1 MRVYLQIQDWKG
13 NTSLD
18 PTEWGWGNVGNKLC
32 PITTDRPPVPA
43 HIMKIVCC
51 TCQTGCRTLACYNSC
66 RKVGFECTLA
76 CSTCKG
82 LSCENSIQP
91 ELGMNVEPN

>member
-1 MRVYLQIQDWKG
+1 VYLQIQDWKG

-18 PTEWGWGNVGNKLC
+18 PTEWGWENVGNKLC
-32 PITTDRPPVPA
+32 PTTTDRPPASA
-43 HIMKIVCC
+43 HIMKIVRC
-51 TCQTGCRTLACYNSC
+51 TCQTGCRTLACSC
-66 RKVGFECTLA
+66 RKVGFECTPA

-91 ELGMNVEPN
+91 ELGMDVEPN